1 MTKPILAAT
10 LFPAVLLFASCGSAQ
25 TGDSAP
31 AANASTPA
39 TGMSAA
45 AQVVAGEPV
54 ALTDSP
60 FAAASHGA
68 FAEPWAIAVHPQNGA
83 LFITEKAGTMKF
95 YEPASGRM
103 GNVTG
108 LPEVAYGGQGGL
120 GDIAFAP
127 DFAQSGTV
135 YLSWAADAGDGARKA
150 VLGRGRLACADGGD
164 CRIEGLAQIWDQSLP
179 VDSAG
184 HFSHKVAFS
193 PDGGHLFVS
202 SGDRMQAD
210 PAQDLGNNLG
220 SVVRLQLDGTPA
232 PGNPFAD
239 RGAPTDQVWTY
250 GQRNVLGLQFDPNGE
265 LWGLE
270 HGPRGGDELN
280 HLEPGNN
287 YGWPARSNGVNYDGS
302 DIPDHTADDGFVK
315 PAISWNPVIAPGDFL
330 FYTGDMWA
338 DWRGHAL
345 IANLGA
351 TSISRVTVAAD
362 DASATEAGRYRF
374 PKRLRDIAQS
384 SDGSLWVIEDG
395 AGGRLLRLTPA
406 S

>member
-1 MTKPILAAT
+1 
-10 LFPAVLLFASCGSAQ
+10 
-25 TGDSAP
+25 
-31 AANASTPA
+31 
-39 TGMSAA
+39 
-45 AQVVAGEPV
+45 V

-164 CRIEGLAQIWDQSLP
+164 CRIEGLAQIWEQSLP

-250 GQRNVLGLQFDPNGE
+250 GQRNVLGLQFDPDGE

-280 HLEPGNN
+280 LVERGVN
-287 YGWPARSNGVNYDGS
+287 YGWPVVSDGVNYNGS
-302 DIPDHTADDGFVK
+302 AIPDHETRPEFTPPVIG
-315 PAISWNPVIAPGDFL
+315 WTPVIAPGDFI
-330 FYTGDMWA
+330 FYSGRLWPQ
-338 DWRGHAL
+338 WQGKAL
-345 IANLGA
+345 IAGLGPM
-351 TSISRVTVAAD
+351 TLVEVSVSGN
-362 DASATEAGRYRF
+362 DASEDARYRF
-374 PKRLRDIAQS
+374 PKRLRDIVEAP
-384 SDGSLWVIEDG
+384 DGTVWMVEDG
-395 AGGRLLRLTPA
+395 NGGRLLRLAPT